1 MDIQSLSVN
10 MSQARVQEEAA
21 VAVQSMAIQAARD
34 MSVELQ
40 RLMESATVMSDPSRG
55 NNLDLLA

>member
-21 VAVQSMAIQAARD
+21 VLVQSKALNAVRD
-34 MSVELQ
+34 LSAELE
-40 RLMESATVMSDPSRG
+40 RLMKSGQVISDPARG